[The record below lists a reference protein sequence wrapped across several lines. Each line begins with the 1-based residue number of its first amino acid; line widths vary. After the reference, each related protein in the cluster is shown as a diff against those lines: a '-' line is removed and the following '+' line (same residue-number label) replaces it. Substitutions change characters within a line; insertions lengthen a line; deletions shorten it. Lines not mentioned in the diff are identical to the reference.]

1 MSHKLS
7 ILIISG
13 GREDA
18 GSASILAMNRLD
30 EAIKSLGY
38 QTLLATTPG
47 DGKSLV
53 KSYHGFGC
61 VILDWDL
68 PGVGSSCQRAAG
80 DILCAIRNMD
90 RRLPIFLIADKTQI
104 QDIPLDIVKEVSVY
118 LPGPGHA

>member
-47 DGKSLV
+47 DGMSLV

-68 PGVGSSCQRAAG
+68 PEKSRQLLSEGCGRYHLRYQG
-80 DILCAIRNMD
+80 
-90 RRLPIFLIADKTQI
+90 
-104 QDIPLDIVKEVSVY
+104 Y
-118 LPGPGHA
+118 G